1 MAEKSSSK
9 SIEYVENDFS
19 SLNTHVEGILYNEKQ
34 ISRLKKYRVDRVRIK
49 QFGLIVLILGILAI
63 LLAIAYHFIKKPV
76 SPEVHTIVKTEYID
90 KPIIKEIEVPKI
102 VEVPVYYAQPVPD
115 PNHPPVYVEV
125 PVYIDRPIKVPIQVG
140 AEVTEE
146 FTFFNTEVV
155 NDLNG
160 IFAVVRGASYKSVQS
175 PYPYK
180 QYCYTLGSKNP
191 ENQVRRRLTLSNKKS
206 TNSPINVDITE
217 EDAKEFGATKNDLKK
232 AVKYCKWHPDSPP
245 IEDVIDPKSPIA
257 SNPIELA
264 PDMPPGT
271 YGYGTGFYINNNGY
285 LVTNQHVIDTKD
297 NNVIDQCSSVW
308 VKDGK
313 SKIKAKV
320 IEQDI
325 NLDIALLKINK
336 VTSNYAI
343 FGGVR
348 TAEDVTA
355 LGFPEADILGS
366 DLKATNGNVSSIAD
380 KNFLQYTAPT
390 NSGNSGGPLLNNK
403 GLVVGVVRATA
414 IDLQVTNLG
423 IKGTSVQNFLG
434 RHNINFEYDDSDV
447 LLEKGDIFDI
457 GKKFTVM
464 VICYP

>member
-19 SLNTHVEGILYNEKQ
+19 TLNAHVDGILYNEKQ
-34 ISRLKKYRVDRVRIK
+34 VSRLKKYRVDRVRIK

-63 LLAIAYHFIKKPV
+63 LLAIAYHFLKKPV
-76 SPEVHTIVKTEYID
+76 APIVHTVVKTEYID

-125 PVYIDRPIKVPIQVG
+125 PVYIEREVRVPIQVG
-140 AEVTEE
+140 NVTD
-146 FTFFNTEVV
+146 FSLFNEKV
-155 NDLNG
+155 LNADG
-160 IFAVVRGASYKSVQS
+160 IYSVIVGAGYKSVRS
-175 PYPYK
+175 PYPEK
-180 QYCYTLGSKNP
+180 QWCYADGLKIKGNVMNRIDLSKKNG
-191 ENQVRRRLTLSNKKS
+191 
-206 TNSPINVDITE
+206 TNRPISATFTTE
-217 EDAKEFGATKNDLKK
+217 EAKEFGASIQSLNNAIKSCD
-232 AVKYCKWHPDSPP
+232 WFPDSPP
-245 IEDVIDPKSPIA
+245 IEDVIDPKSPIT
-257 SNPIELA
+257 NDPET
-264 PDMPPGT
+264 DMPPGT

-297 NNVIDQCSSVW
+297 NNVIDKCSSEW

-313 SKIKAKV
+313 SKTKAKV
-320 IEQDI
+320 IAQDI
-325 NLDIALLKINK
+325 DLDIAVLKINK
-336 VTSNYAI
+336 VTTNYAK

-355 LGFPEADILGS
+355 LGFPAADMLGD

-380 KNFLQYTAPT
+380 KHFLQYTAPT
-390 NSGNSGGPLLNNK
+390 NPGNSGGPLLNEN
-403 GLVVGVVRATA
+403 GLVVGMVTATG
-414 IDLQVTNLG
+414 IDLQNTNLAV
-423 IKGTSVQNFLG
+423 KGSTVQNFLG
-434 RHNINFEYDDSDV
+434 KHGIHFDYDDVDKD
-447 LLEKGDIFDI
+447 LEKGDIFDL

>member
-63 LLAIAYHFIKKPV
+63 LLAIAYHFLKLPVKPIIQTV
-76 SPEVHTIVKTEYID
+76 IKTEYIE
-90 KPIIKEIEVPKI
+90 KPIYTEIEVPKI

-115 PNHPPVYVEV
+115 PNHPPVYIEV
-125 PVYIDRPIKVPIQVG
+125 PVYIDRPVKVPIQVG
-140 AEVTEE
+140 AVTDE
-146 FTFFNTEVV
+146 FTFFHTEEVS
-155 NDLNG
+155 DLNG
-160 IFAVVRGASYKSVQS
+160 IYIVWVGANYASVNS
-175 PYPYK
+175 PYPES
-180 QYCYTLGSKNP
+180 QFCYTIGSNNLKSKV
-191 ENQVRRRLTLSNKKS
+191 NQRLTLANKNG
-206 TNSPINVDITE
+206 TDRPINVKLTE
-217 EDAKEFGATKNDLKK
+217 KDASEFGASLTNLNK
-232 AVKYCKWHPDSPP
+232 AVNYCKWYPDRPP
-245 IEDVIDPKSPIA
+245 IEDIIDPKAPITT
-257 SNPIELA
+257 NPIVSE

-271 YGYGTGFYINNNGY
+271 YGYGSGFYINNNGY

-297 NNVIDQCSSVW
+297 NNTIDNCSSVW
-308 VKDGK
+308 VKDGV
-313 SKIKAKV
+313 SKIPATV

-325 NLDIALLKINK
+325 DLDIAVLKINK
-336 VTSNYAI
+336 VTSNYAK

-355 LGFPEADILGS
+355 LGFPEAGILGS

-403 GLVVGVVRATA
+403 GLVVGVVKATA
-414 IDLQVTNLG
+414 IDLQSTNLG

-434 RHNINFEYDDSDV
+434 RHNINFKYDDSDV
-447 LLEKGDIFDI
+447 ILEKGDIFDV